1 MSIKSTFGAESFLKK
16 VLDGTVYKNEPLYFS
31 GELWALDEET
41 LEFRKFV
48 YDGEGPDAFFILGTQ
63 TARFGCRV
71 S

>member
-1 MSIKSTFGAESFLKK
+1 MDF
-16 VLDGTVYKNEPLYFS
+16 YEPLYFS

-71 S
+71 SW